1 MDEKVVTFRSGE
13 LLLEGLIALPAGGA
27 ARAAIVCHPHPHYG
41 GSMHN
46 NVVEAVLEAMWQKRI
61 ATLRFNFRGVG
72 GSEGTFDGGSGEAA
86 DAVAAIEYLGSQAG
100 ANRAEMIAAGYSFG
114 ALVGLRAGL
123 EMELVSDL
131 IAIAP
136 PIAMTELD
144 FLAGSSKRI
153 ALIAGDRDDY
163 CPARKLR
170 TIHERIG
177 DQARLRII
185 EGTDHFFGGFE
196 EELTDAIGEML

>member
-1 MDEKVVTFRSGE
+1 VEEKVVTFRSGE

-27 ARAAIVCHPHPHYG
+27 ARAAVVCHPHPQYG

-46 NVVEAVLEAMWQKRI
+46 NVVEAVLEAMWPKRI

-72 GSEGTFDGGSGEAA
+72 GSQGNFDGGRGEAD
-86 DAVAAIEYLGSQAG
+86 DAAAAIDFLGSHSG
-100 ANRAEMIAAGYSFG
+100 VNRAEGIAAGYSFG

-123 EMELVSDL
+123 ELESVSDL

-136 PIAMTELD
+136 PIAMMELD
-144 FLAGSSKRI
+144 FLAGSGKRI

-163 CPARKLR
+163 CPAHKLR
-170 TIHERIG
+170 VIHGRLG
-177 DQARLRII
+177 DQARLKII
-185 EGTDHFFGGFE
+185 EGTDHFFVGYE
-196 EELTDAIGEML
+196 EQLADAVRGMF